1 MEAIQNAIKASK
13 VHYCLDCGKCS
24 SVCPISLIKEDYSPR
39 LLVQKALLESPES
52 VLEEELLWMCLGCEM
67 CYEVC
72 ESRVHFS
79 EVIRNVRIEA
89 YRHGREG
96 VWAHNGRMQSIMR
109 MMASPNLKQDRLDW
123 ITRDLKVKIYPTNST
138 TQQLN
143 NSKDVIY
150 NVGCLPY
157 FDAFFTNLE
166 LNTLNIAKSTIKI
179 LNYMGIEPIL
189 MPYERCCGHDLLWTG
204 DFDNFKKLAYLNS
217 EGIKRTGAK
226 KVIFS
231 CPEGHQTFKREYP
244 KYLGRLDFEVIHIS
258 EVIAERLP
266 ELKFRDSAPKTPKPK
281 KVTYQDPCSMGR
293 IGGIYEQ
300 PRKIIDA
307 MGIELAEMPKNR
319 KNAICCG
326 TSGWMNCGIYSKQIQ
341 LARLKE
347 AKSTGADLLITSC
360 PKCQIHFRCAMND
373 ENTPNEAKIEIQDL
387 TILIANQLDKNV

>member
-39 LLVQKALLESPES
+39 LLVQKALLGSPES

-79 EVIRNVRIEA
+79 EFIRNVRIEA
-89 YRHGREG
+89 YRHGKEG

-143 NSKDVIY
+143 NSTELIY
-150 NVGCLPY
+150 FVGCLPY

-179 LNYMGIEPIL
+179 LNHLGIEPVL
-189 MPYERCCGHDLLWTG
+189 MPDEKCCGHDLLWTG
-204 DFDNFKKLAYLNS
+204 DIENFKKLAHHNI
-217 EGIKRTGAK
+217 EGIKRTGVK
-226 KVIFS
+226 KIVFT
-231 CPEGHQTFKREYP
+231 CPEGHQTFKNEYP
-244 KYLGRLDFEVIHIS
+244 KYMGGLDFEVIHIS
-258 EVIAERLP
+258 EVIAEKLP

-319 KNAICCG
+319 KNATCCG